1 MIGMY
6 AEHSSTFLRVFAVL
20 TGVVFSLPIFV
31 APLTWARIFR
41 WQVDA
46 RADLALYFGRCLG
59 AFAVIISSTAWYVAG
74 HPTLQPL
81 VFTML
86 ITFFVLMFFLL
97 HYSITRRCGRLFVF
111 VREPV
116 ALVSGKDQLIQY
128 RSARR
133 QYAYYLKGGVFV
145 S

>member
-1 MIGMY
+1 MVVMSLMLMFVLSIV
-6 AEHSSTFLRVFAVL
+6 RVVMFSIVIMVFMSVVL
-20 TGVVFSLPIFV
+20 VFSLMLVSI
-31 APLTWARIFR
+31 
-41 WQVDA
+41 
-46 RADLALYFGRCLG
+46 C
-59 AFAVIISSTAWYVAG
+59 VIMVR
-74 HPTLQPL
+74 
-81 VFTML
+81 VF
-86 ITFFVLMFFLL
+86 ITFFMLMFFLL